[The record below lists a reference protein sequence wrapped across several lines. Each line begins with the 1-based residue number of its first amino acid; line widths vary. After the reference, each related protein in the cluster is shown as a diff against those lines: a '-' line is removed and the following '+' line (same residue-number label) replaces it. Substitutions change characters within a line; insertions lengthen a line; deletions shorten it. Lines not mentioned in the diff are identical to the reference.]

1 MKKLLLTVL
10 LFSLCGC
17 TYPKK
22 QNTYIGDPSEPY
34 ERISDSIDSVKI
46 ANSEMPYQKEY

>member
-1 MKKLLLTVL
+1 MKKLLFAVL
-10 LFSLCGC
+10 LLSLCGC
-17 TYPKK
+17 AYPKK